1 MHFSDIGRTLRYLRR
16 NGIKETRNAVRE
28 RLHEK
33 ENYTYIEPS
42 LEELER
48 QRADSDP
55 SDVTISIIVPAYCTD
70 PAYMKALISSVK
82 DQTYD
87 RWELVIADASDDDS
101 VESVVRGVPGIVSG
115 DGDGLKVEGKSAEHE
130 HVFLDR
136 AIRYIR
142 LENNDGISANTNEAI
157 KYANGEYVSLLDHD
171 DLLTSDA
178 MYRTAKAVMKADKPV
193 MVYSDEDKTDSDG
206 IEYFDHNDKC
216 DWNLDMI
223 LSNNYIC
230 HLMTVR
236 KDVFNDIKY
245 RSEYDGAQD
254 YDLILQMTE
263 MLLEKSIRPAD
274 LDTSFV
280 HIHYVLYHW
289 RVNPQSTAGNT
300 SSKEYAY
307 EAGRRSLES
316 FFTAIQVQ
324 AVVRHSKHLGFY
336 EVKYLPN
343 IFAARPDIGAVC
355 GRVYNSNGAIDSYM
369 TDMKGIRLFTGMH
382 DGESGHMHRFDITQ
396 DIGNVDIRCLKLR
409 RSLWQDFE
417 NETGCAYSECADTSA
432 WDYRSWAQ
440 KYDLDHGGNAPDL
453 VECSRK
459 ISVFLK
465 GKGYIMMYDPS
476 FSTYIK

>member
-1 MHFSDIGRTLRYLRR
+1 
-16 NGIKETRNAVRE
+16 
-28 RLHEK
+28 
-33 ENYTYIEPS
+33 
-42 LEELER
+42 
-48 QRADSDP
+48 
-55 SDVTISIIVPAYCTD
+55 
-70 PAYMKALISSVK
+70 
-82 DQTYD
+82 
-87 RWELVIADASDDDS
+87 
-101 VESVVRGVPGIVSG
+101 
-115 DGDGLKVEGKSAEHE
+115 
-130 HVFLDR
+130 
-136 AIRYIR
+136 
-142 LENNDGISANTNEAI
+142 
-157 KYANGEYVSLLDHD
+157 
-171 DLLTSDA
+171 
-178 MYRTAKAVMKADKPV
+178 MKADKPV

-280 HIHYVLYHW
+280 HIPYVLYHW

-316 FFTAIQVQ
+316 FFTAMQVQ

-343 IFAARPDIGAVC
+343 IFEIGRAHV
-355 GRVYNSNGAIDSYM
+355 
-369 TDMKGIRLFTGMH
+369 
-382 DGESGHMHRFDITQ
+382 
-396 DIGNVDIRCLKLR
+396 
-409 RSLWQDFE
+409 
-417 NETGCAYSECADTSA
+417 
-432 WDYRSWAQ
+432 
-440 KYDLDHGGNAPDL
+440 
-453 VECSRK
+453 
-459 ISVFLK
+459 
-465 GKGYIMMYDPS
+465 
-476 FSTYIK
+476 